1 MTSNKLFDGIVVF
14 VQVIKSG
21 GFAAAAETLGHSN
34 SYISKEINKL
44 EARLGVRL
52 LNRTTRSVALTPEG
66 EVYYQECSQ
75 LIMDAEQALGLM
87 SQNSVNPKGTLKI
100 SCPVWLGSQYLQQVF
115 SEFLT
120 LYPEMQLDIDLSDKT
135 VDVVADGYDLAIR
148 ASAML
153 AESSL
158 ICKRLFSCKIHTVA
172 SPEYLRQY
180 GIPTH
185 PSELH
190 QHHCL
195 CYSNLKQANRWQYT
209 DAEDKLFNVDVQQKL
224 RCNNTPMTVAM
235 AVDGMGICHVPAFY
249 IEPQLQRGELTIL
262 LPEFD
267 KTLVNVYVVYPS
279 RKHLSAKVRRFID
292 LLEGRMSN

>member
-1 MTSNKLFDGIVVF
+1 MTNNKLFDGIVVF

-21 GFAAAAETLGHSN
+21 GFAAAAEALGHSN

-172 SPEYLRQY
+172 SPEYLRHY
-180 GIPTH
+180 GMPTH

-209 DAEDKLFNVDVQQKL
+209 DAEEKLFNVDVQPKL

-249 IEPQLQRGELTIL
+249 IESQLQRGELTIL

-292 LLEGRMSN
+292 LLERRMSN